1 MIAHTMPRAVMTE
14 GLPLPPRLGEMQV
27 VCLVLENTAST
38 SLTVTPVPQ
47 QLEQRITIVPVEL
60 RTTVLGGHIT
70 TTQRGQESAIGR
82 KQRLTNVGSER

>member
-1 MIAHTMPRAVMTE
+1 LEDVKESSGEKAGTLIAHTMPRAVMTE

-47 QLEQRITIVPVEL
+47 Q
-60 RTTVLGGHIT
+60 
-70 TTQRGQESAIGR
+70 
-82 KQRLTNVGSER
+82 